1 MRVPRGVLA
10 GLARLVAVLHG
21 LRARRHG
28 PERAL
33 QRVGVGRARRGR
45 REAVARAH
53 ALGQR
58 RVGLVAA
65 PLAARV
71 APAPAAAPPPHRA
84 EAGRADGDGRQA
96 APRRVL
102 PRRRR

>member
-1 MRVPRGVLA
+1 MRAPRGVLA

-71 APAPAAAPPPHRA
+71 AAAPAPAPHRA

>member
-71 APAPAAAPPPHRA
+71 APAAPAPHGA

>member
-1 MRVPRGVLA
+1 MPRGVLA

-71 APAPAAAPPPHRA
+71 APAAPAPHRA